1 MAYTTLSEVRAL
13 DGLDDETLF
22 PDSALN
28 DAIAFAEELILDYCG
43 PWAPTSIT
51 LTFQGSG
58 TDVVTLGISGVRSL
72 DTLTVNGTS
81 AISGA
86 SVTWEGVLTLADVA
100 YADDL
105 IVATVTAGYQATAPE
120 RLSWAARTIAR
131 QYVLDLARRT
141 PDRALS
147 VASEFGNITLA
158 QAGGNG
164 RPTNLPDVNA
174 VLQRFHSP
182 AVG

>member
-1 MAYTTLSEVRAL
+1 MQIQITVDARDPHELVHFWTQAL

-51 LTFQGSG
+51 LTFQGSR
-58 TDVVTLGISGVRSL
+58 TDVVTLGVSGVRSL

-105 IVATVTAGYQATAPE
+105 IVDVEKYGRQMVLFPYS
-120 RLSWAARTIAR
+120 RLSWLLSDA
-131 QYVLDLARRT
+131 Y
-141 PDRALS
+141 PD
-147 VASEFGNITLA
+147 E
-158 QAGGNG
+158 
-164 RPTNLPDVNA
+164 RPE
-174 VLQRFHSP
+174 SY
-182 AVG
+182 

>member
-13 DGLDDETLF
+13 DGLDDESLF

-28 DAIAFAEELILDYCG
+28 DAIAYAEELILDYCG

-51 LTFQGSG
+51 LTFQGSA
-58 TDVVTLGISGVRSL
+58 TDVVTLGVSGVRSL
-72 DTLTVNGTS
+72 DSLTVNGTS
-81 AISGA
+81 AVSGA
-86 SVTWEGVLTLADVA
+86 SVTFDGVLTLAEVA

-105 IVATVTAGYQATAPE
+105 IVVTVTAGYQSTAPE

-147 VASEFGNITLA
+147 VASEYGTVQLA
-158 QAGGNG
+158 QAGGPG

>member
-1 MAYTTLSEVRAL
+1 MQIQITVDARDPHELVHFWTQAL

-86 SVTWEGVLTLADVA
+86 SVTWEGDLTLADVA

-105 IVATVTAGYQATAPE
+105 IVDVEKYGRQMVLFPYS
-120 RLSWAARTIAR
+120 RLSWLLSDA
-131 QYVLDLARRT
+131 Y
-141 PDRALS
+141 PD
-147 VASEFGNITLA
+147 E
-158 QAGGNG
+158 
-164 RPTNLPDVNA
+164 RPE
-174 VLQRFHSP
+174 SY
-182 AVG
+182 

>member
-1 MAYTTLSEVRAL
+1 MAYTTLSEVRGL

-22 PDSALN
+22 PDSVLN

-72 DTLTVNGTS
+72 DSLTVNGTS
-81 AISGA
+81 AVLGA
-86 SVTWEGVLTLADVA
+86 SVTYEGVLTLADIA

-105 IVATVTAGYQATAPE
+105 IVVTVTAGYQASAPE

-131 QYVLDLARRT
+131 QYVLDLVRRT

-147 VASEFGNITLA
+147 VASEYGTVQLA
-158 QAGGNG
+158 QAGGVG
-164 RPTNLPDVNA
+164 RPTNMPDVNA
-174 VLQRFHSP
+174 VLQRFHAP
-182 AVG
+182 AVS